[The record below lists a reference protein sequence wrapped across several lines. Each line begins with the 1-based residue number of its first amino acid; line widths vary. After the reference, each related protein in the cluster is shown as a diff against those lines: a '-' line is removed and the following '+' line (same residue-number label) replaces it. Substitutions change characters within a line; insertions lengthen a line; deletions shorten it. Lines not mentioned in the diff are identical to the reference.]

1 MDQNPVSFLTAQ
13 MLTLI
18 DINLPIKEYQMKI
31 SKRWAPAAV
40 VASLIAASTIV
51 LPMQANAVDLP
62 DLTPQQVMA
71 LMDGEIQ
78 GFSGTIVKTS
88 ELGLPPIQLGS
99 MMDEEM
105 IKEMEEKLPEGFEDF
120 VPTLIEQ
127 NLITQAVELI
137 AGTHKIRV
145 YASSEGTRVQIL
157 DPMKQRD
164 FIVNKD
170 EFWFYDSRK
179 ATAITGTVDME
190 IDQAELDK
198 ADAEAGAKLAE
209 YAASSQLDI
218 SNPAAVANYLM
229 ERIGESTAVSVGKDH
244 IVAGRTAYQLIAQPN
259 AENSLVE
266 SVVISV
272 DSETGMALDVKVYS
286 VEQDVPAM
294 HIGFESISFEVPDAS
309 TFNFTPP
316 AGTTVET
323 FETPADLEAEGLSM
337 TEEQKLAYKAELE
350 AKYADQAQPELI
362 GEGWE
367 SVMYLSSMPSEV
379 PMDLLENELF
389 ADLMTNVSG
398 GKVFSTPVLNVFIT
412 DSGEVYAGAVT
423 VAFLQEVAAR

>member
-1 MDQNPVSFLTAQ
+1 
-13 MLTLI
+13 
-18 DINLPIKEYQMKI
+18 MKI

-40 VASLIAASTIV
+40 VASLITAGTIV

-62 DLTPQQVMA
+62 DLTPQQVML
-71 LMDGEIQ
+71 LMDGQIE

-88 ELGLPPIQLGS
+88 ELGLPPIQLSS
-99 MMDEEM
+99 MMDEDI

-137 AGTHKIRV
+137 SGTHKIRV
-145 YASSEGTRVQIL
+145 YASAEGTRVQIL

-164 FIVNKD
+164 LIVNKD

-179 ATAITGTVDME
+179 ATAITGTLDME
-190 IDQAELDK
+190 INQADVDK
-198 ADAEAGAKLAE
+198 AEADAEAKLAE
-209 YAASSQLDI
+209 YAASIQLDI
-218 SNPAAVANYLM
+218 SNPEAVANYLM
-229 ERIGESTAVSVGKDH
+229 ERIGESTTVSVGKDH
-244 IVAGRTAYQLIAQPN
+244 MVAGRTAYQLIAQPN
-259 AENSLVE
+259 AANSLIE

-286 VEQDVPAM
+286 VEQEEPAM
-294 HIGFESISFEVPDAS
+294 HVGFESISFDIPAAS
-309 TFNFTPP
+309 TFSFTPP

-323 FETPADLEAEGLSM
+323 FETPEGL
-337 TEEQKLAYKAELE
+337 EDGLKAERGD
-350 AKYADQAQPELI
+350 KSDQAKPEVI

-367 SVMYLSSMPSEV
+367 SVMYLSAIPSEV

-389 ADLMTNVSG
+389 ADLMTTVSG
-398 GKVFSTPVLNVFIT
+398 GKVFSTPVLNVLIT
-412 DSGEVYAGAVT
+412 DSGEVFAGAVT
-423 VAFLQEVAAR
+423 IAFLQEVAAR

>member
-1 MDQNPVSFLTAQ
+1 
-13 MLTLI
+13 MLRLR
-18 DINLPIKEYQMKI
+18 DINLPIKEYQLKI

-40 VASLIAASTIV
+40 VASLITAGTIV

-62 DLTPQQVMA
+62 DLTPQQVML
-71 LMDGEIQ
+71 LMDGQIE

-88 ELGLPPIQLGS
+88 ELGLPPIQLSS
-99 MMDEEM
+99 MMDEDM

-137 AGTHKIRV
+137 SGTHKIRV
-145 YASSEGTRVQIL
+145 YASAEGTRVQIL

-164 FIVNKD
+164 LIVNKD

-179 ATAITGTVDME
+179 ATAITGTLDME
-190 IDQAELDK
+190 INQADVDK
-198 ADAEAGAKLAE
+198 AEADAEAKLAE
-209 YAASSQLDI
+209 YAASIQLDI
-218 SNPAAVANYLM
+218 SNPEAVANYLM
-229 ERIGESTAVSVGKDH
+229 ERIGESTTVSVGKDH
-244 IVAGRTAYQLIAQPN
+244 MVAGRTAYQLIAQPN
-259 AENSLVE
+259 AANSLIE

-286 VEQDVPAM
+286 VEQEEPAM
-294 HIGFESISFEVPDAS
+294 HVGFESISFDIPAAS
-309 TFNFTPP
+309 TFSFTPP

-323 FETPADLEAEGLSM
+323 FETPEGL
-337 TEEQKLAYKAELE
+337 EDGLKAERGD
-350 AKYADQAQPELI
+350 KSDQAKPEVI

-367 SVMYLSSMPSEV
+367 SVMYLSAIPSEV

-389 ADLMTNVSG
+389 ADLMTTVSG
-398 GKVFSTPVLNVFIT
+398 GKVFSTPVLNVLIT
-412 DSGEVYAGAVT
+412 DSGEVFAGAVT
-423 VAFLQEVAAR
+423 IAFLQEVAAR

>member
-1 MDQNPVSFLTAQ
+1 
-13 MLTLI
+13 
-18 DINLPIKEYQMKI
+18 MKI
-31 SKRWAPAAV
+31 SKRWIPAAA
-40 VASLIAASTIV
+40 VASLIAAGTIV

-62 DLTPQQVMA
+62 DLTPQQVML

-88 ELGLPPIQLGS
+88 ELGLPPIQLSS
-99 MMDEEM
+99 MMDEDM

-127 NLITQAVELI
+127 NLVTQAVELI

-145 YASSEGTRVQIL
+145 YASAEGTRVQIL

-164 FIVNKD
+164 LIVNKD

-179 ATAITGTVDME
+179 ATAITGTFDMQV
-190 IDQAELDK
+190 DQADVDK
-198 ADAEAGAKLAE
+198 AQADAEAKLAE
-209 YAASSQLDI
+209 YAAAIQLDI
-218 SNPAAVANYLM
+218 SNPEAVANYLM
-229 ERIGESTAVSVGKDH
+229 EKIGENTTVSVGKDH
-244 IVAGRTAYQLIAQPN
+244 RVAGRTAYQLIAQPN
-259 AENSLVE
+259 ADNSLIE

-286 VEQDVPAM
+286 VEQDAPAM
-294 HIGFESISFEVPDAS
+294 HVGFESISFEIPDAS
-309 TFNFTPP
+309 IFSFTPP

-323 FETPADLEAEGLSM
+323 FEAPEDLEAELERLKTEGSNL

-350 AKYADQAQPELI
+350 AKYADQSKPELI
-362 GEGWE
+362 GQGWE
-367 SVMYLSSMPSEV
+367 SVIYLSAIPSEI
-379 PMDLLENELF
+379 PMGLLENELF
-389 ADLMTNVSG
+389 ADLMTKVPG
-398 GKVFSTPVLNVFIT
+398 GKVFSTPVLNVLIT

-423 VAFLQEVAAR
+423 IAFLQEVAAR

>member
-209 YAASSQLDI
+209 YAASIQLDI
-218 SNPAAVANYLM
+218 SNPEAVANYLM

-259 AENSLVE
+259 AENSLIE

-367 SVMYLSSMPSEV
+367 SVMYLSAMPSEV

>member
-1 MDQNPVSFLTAQ
+1 
-13 MLTLI
+13 
-18 DINLPIKEYQMKI
+18 MKI

-40 VASLIAASTIV
+40 VASLITAGTIV

-62 DLTPQQVMA
+62 DLTPQQVML
-71 LMDGEIQ
+71 LMDGRIE

-88 ELGLPPIQLGS
+88 ELGLPPIQLSS
-99 MMDEEM
+99 MMDEDM

-137 AGTHKIRV
+137 SGTHKIRV
-145 YASSEGTRVQIL
+145 YASAEGTRVQIL

-164 FIVNKD
+164 LIVNKD

-179 ATAITGTVDME
+179 ATAITGTLDME
-190 IDQAELDK
+190 INQADVDK
-198 ADAEAGAKLAE
+198 AEADAEAKLAE
-209 YAASSQLDI
+209 YAASIQLDI
-218 SNPAAVANYLM
+218 SNPEAVANYLM
-229 ERIGESTAVSVGKDH
+229 ERIGESTTVSVGKDH
-244 IVAGRTAYQLIAQPN
+244 MVAGRTAYQLIAQPN
-259 AENSLVE
+259 AANSLIE

-286 VEQDVPAM
+286 VEQEEPAM
-294 HIGFESISFEVPDAS
+294 HVGFESISFDIPAAS
-309 TFNFTPP
+309 TFSFTPP

-323 FETPADLEAEGLSM
+323 FETPEGL
-337 TEEQKLAYKAELE
+337 EDGLKAERGD
-350 AKYADQAQPELI
+350 KSDQAKPEVI

-367 SVMYLSSMPSEV
+367 SVMYLSAIPSEV

-389 ADLMTNVSG
+389 ADLMTTVSG
-398 GKVFSTPVLNVFIT
+398 GKVFSTPVLNVLIT
-412 DSGEVYAGAVT
+412 DSGEVFAGAVT
-423 VAFLQEVAAR
+423 IAFLQEVAAR

>member
-1 MDQNPVSFLTAQ
+1 
-13 MLTLI
+13 
-18 DINLPIKEYQMKI
+18 MKI

-40 VASLIAASTIV
+40 VASLITAGTFV

-62 DLTPQQVMA
+62 DLTPQQLML

-78 GFSGTIVKTS
+78 GFSGIIVKTS
-88 ELGLPPIQLGS
+88 ELGLPPIQLSS

-105 IKEMEEKLPEGFEDF
+105 IQEMEEKLPEGFEDF

-127 NLITQAVELI
+127 NLLTQAVELI

-145 YASSEGTRVQIL
+145 YASTEGTRVQIL

-164 FIVNKD
+164 LIVNKD

-179 ATAITGTVDME
+179 ATAITGTFDMQV
-190 IDQAELDK
+190 DQADVDK
-198 ADAEAGAKLAE
+198 AEADAEAKLAE
-209 YAASSQLDI
+209 YAASIQLDI
-218 SNPAAVANYLM
+218 SNPEAVANYLM
-229 ERIGESTAVSVGKDH
+229 EQIGETTSVSVGKDH
-244 IVAGRTAYQLIAQPN
+244 MVAGRTAYQLIAQPK
-259 AENSLVE
+259 ASNSLIE

-286 VEQDVPAM
+286 VEQEEPAM
-294 HIGFESISFEVPDAS
+294 HVGFESISFEIPAAS
-309 TFNFTPP
+309 TFSFTPP

-323 FETPADLEAEGLSM
+323 FEAPAELEAELEKLQAEGASM

-350 AKYADQAQPELI
+350 AKYADQAKPEVI

-367 SVMYLSSMPSEV
+367 SVMYLSAIPSEV
-379 PMDLLENELF
+379 PLELLENELF
-389 ADLMTNVSG
+389 ADLMTTVSG
-398 GKVFSTPVLNVFIT
+398 GKVFSTPVLNVLIT

-423 VAFLQEVAAR
+423 IALLQEVAAR

>member
-1 MDQNPVSFLTAQ
+1 MDQNPFSFLTAQ
-13 MLTLI
+13 MLTLR

-40 VASLIAASTIV
+40 VASLIAAGTIV

-179 ATAITGTVDME
+179 ATAITGTFDME

-198 ADAEAGAKLAE
+198 AEAEAGAKLAE
-209 YAASSQLDI
+209 YAASIQLDI
-218 SNPAAVANYLM
+218 SNPEAVANYLM

-259 AENSLVE
+259 AENSLIE

-294 HIGFESISFEVPDAS
+294 HVGFESISFEVPDAS

-323 FETPADLEAEGLSM
+323 FEAPADLEAEGLGM